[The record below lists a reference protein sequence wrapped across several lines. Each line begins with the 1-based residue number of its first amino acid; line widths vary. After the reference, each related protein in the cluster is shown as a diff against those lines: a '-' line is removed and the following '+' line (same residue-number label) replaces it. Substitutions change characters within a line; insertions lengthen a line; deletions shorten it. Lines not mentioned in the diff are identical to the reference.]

1 MATIKE
7 KIDAGIKEAMLAR
20 NNTKKE
26 VLKVVKSEIS
36 REEAGIKVYG
46 DVEVI
51 QLIRKTIKNLETI
64 GTDQSREEIV
74 ILDTFVPSKMSEEKI
89 KEAVSELI
97 TEFGAAGNKSMMGKV
112 MQAFNAKYA
121 GQADGKIV
129 SKIVSESL

>member
-74 ILDTFVPSKMSEEKI
+74 ILDTFVPSKMSEENI